1 MSCDVSKFVI
11 TKGTDNTFI
20 FTIKQDN
27 STLPLTIDIS
37 DTFNADLIALS
48 DGSTYPQVDNKVLT
62 VDGDLANGRVALAI
76 PALDTAGLVVNRG
89 PEVDRYYLRPT
100 YKLILKC
107 NTVGNGEFI
116 AKVPEVYV
124 D

>member
-11 TKGTDNTFI
+11 SKGVDNTFI

-27 STLPLTIDIS
+27 STLPMLIDAS
-37 DTFNADLIALS
+37 DTFVADLVALS
-48 DGSTYPQVDNKVLT
+48 DGTIYPQVTDKALT
-62 VDGDLANGRVALAI
+62 TVGALANGQVSLAI
-76 PALDTAGLVVNRG
+76 LDAETASLVVSKG
-89 PEVDRYYLRPT
+89 SEVDRYYLRPT
-100 YKLILKC
+100 YKLVIKC
-107 NTVGNGEFI
+107 ITVANGEFI

>member
-11 TKGTDNTFI
+11 SKNLDNTFI
-20 FTIKQDN
+20 FTFKQDN

-48 DGSTYPQVDNKVLT
+48 DGSVYPQVDNKALVVEGALT
-62 VDGDLANGRVALAI
+62 NGQVSLSI
-76 PALDTAGLVVNRG
+76 PALDTASLVTDRG
-89 PEVDRYYLRPT
+89 PAVDRYYLRPT
-100 YKLILKC
+100 YKLVLKC
-107 NTVGNGEFI
+107 VTVGNGEFI